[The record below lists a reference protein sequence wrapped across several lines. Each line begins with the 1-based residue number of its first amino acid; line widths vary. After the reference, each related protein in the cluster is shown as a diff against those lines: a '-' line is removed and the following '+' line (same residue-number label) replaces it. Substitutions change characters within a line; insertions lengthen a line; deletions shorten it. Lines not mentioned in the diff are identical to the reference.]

1 MNKHNRFQIS
11 AVSAA
16 VVLTLAAGVAHAQ
29 TASTVRGVVAGT
41 FFTPPSGPAAS
52 TTVPS
57 TYQGAT
63 VCFDA
68 NDNGVCDAGEPS
80 ALTAA
85 DGSFTLSTRSLAP
98 LIAQISTTASNAGHA
113 VTQRNVLRL
122 AAEQISASTINPA
135 LPASVAVTPLS
146 TEIARTMDAD
156 GLLVDI
162 SALDERARGRDVLQ
176 MPVLESL
183 GLVRSS
189 AATALRVEGPGLDDD
204 SPPVPVAVKR
214 YELTPLGEQSM
225 RERVVTVTRADGD
238 FSLRR
243 RDLCAARLALAEVV
257 AVAPGGAPRSFVAT
271 YTYDAEPASW
281 ATSADFQRV
290 FPLAAR
296 VIGGSRQM
304 RLKQA
309 FAWKDGAW
317 TPDGLAN

>member
-1 MNKHNRFQIS
+1 MMKTTILALACACLGLPCAAAEAPPAPDR
-11 AVSAA
+11 ATAEAA
-16 VVLTLAAGVAHAQ
+16 VTRYLAEHGDFCL
-29 TASTVRGVVAGT
+29 GK
-41 FFTPPSGPAAS
+41 
-52 TTVPS
+52 
-57 TYQGAT
+57 
-63 VCFDA
+63 
-68 NDNGVCDAGEPS
+68 
-80 ALTAA
+80 
-85 DGSFTLSTRSLAP
+85 
-98 LIAQISTTASNAGHA
+98 
-113 VTQRNVLRL
+113 
-122 AAEQISASTINPA
+122 
-135 LPASVAVTPLS
+135 
-146 TEIARTMDAD
+146 MDWP
-156 GLLVDI
+156 VDI

-204 SPPVPVAVKR
+204 APPVSVAVKR

-238 FSLRR
+238 FSVRR
-243 RDLCAARLALAEVV
+243 RDLCAAHLALAEVV

-271 YTYDAEPASW
+271 YTYDAKPASW

-296 VIGGSRQM
+296 VIAGSRRMQ
-304 RLKQA
+304 LKQA

>member
-1 MNKHNRFQIS
+1 MKFSILSLALAIASLACNAAEPPAIPDR
-11 AVSAA
+11 AAATA
-16 VVLTLAAGVAHAQ
+16 VVERYL
-29 TASTVRGVVAGT
+29 
-41 FFTPPSGPAAS
+41 
-52 TTVPS
+52 
-57 TYQGAT
+57 
-63 VCFDA
+63 
-68 NDNGVCDAGEPS
+68 
-80 ALTAA
+80 
-85 DGSFTLSTRSLAP
+85 DGHGDFCL
-98 LIAQISTTASNAGHA
+98 GK
-113 VTQRNVLRL
+113 
-122 AAEQISASTINPA
+122 
-135 LPASVAVTPLS
+135 
-146 TEIARTMDAD
+146 MDWP
-156 GLLVDI
+156 VDI

-238 FSLRR
+238 FSVRR
-243 RDLCAARLALAEVV
+243 RDLCAAHLALAEVV
-257 AVAPGGAPRSFVAT
+257 AVAPGAAPRSFVAT
-271 YTYDAEPASW
+271 YTYDAKPASW

-296 VIGGSRQM
+296 VIAGSRQM